1 MSVIDKGALS
11 YLKGRIHLRSVMET
25 TAVTS
30 TTLSTEAPL
39 LQMKHISIS
48 FPGVKALT
56 DVDFQT
62 TAGTAHAL
70 IGANGAGKSTL
81 MKILSGAY
89 NHYEGEIWLDGRE
102 VQIRSPKEAKDL
114 GIQIVYQEVDTA
126 LIPNL
131 TVGENIML
139 DRTVHDMG
147 RRHLIRWK
155 ELYQEAESI
164 LARMNIRVSGKKL
177 ISELTLAEK
186 QMVLIA
192 RAVSKQCRIL
202 VLDEPTAPLSHSET
216 EQLFKLVRKLKE
228 DGVSIIFISHR
239 LPELYEICDEIT
251 IMRDGQLVKSDRIAN
266 IDQPKVVE
274 YMLGAKMD
282 QQFPRIEREIGPTWF
297 EVNNMLDSGKINGVN
312 LHIRQGEI
320 VGLTGLVGAGKTELC
335 RAIFGASDTST
346 GEIRLG
352 GSKLRIGSPH
362 DAVRHGIALVPEE
375 RRREGVFVEEPVSV
389 NLTAAVLSHFSKW
402 GSWLSFGKEK
412 QAARE
417 MIERLGIKTPSE
429 KARVKNLSGGNQQ
442 KVAIGK
448 WLLVDADVYIFDEPT
463 KGVDVGAKRDIFN
476 LVAELAKRG
485 KCVLYASSELS
496 EIVGI
501 TDRVY
506 VMYDGSITKELT
518 TRSSHEE
525 EILLYCT
532 GGGLT

>member
-1 MSVIDKGALS
+1 MAAVSDLS
-11 YLKGRIHLRSVMET
+11 C
-25 TAVTS
+25 A
-30 TTLSTEAPL
+30 APL
-39 LQMKHISIS
+39 LEMKNISIS

-56 DVDFQT
+56 DVDFRT

-89 NHYEGEIWLDGRE
+89 NHYEGEIWMNGNKVD
-102 VQIRSPKEAKDL
+102 IRSPKEAKDL

-147 RRHLIRWK
+147 KRQLIRWK
-155 ELYQEAESI
+155 ELHQEAESI
-164 LARMNIRVSGKKL
+164 LARMNIQVPSRKL

-216 EQLFKLVRKLKE
+216 EQLFKLVLKLKQ
-228 DGVSIIFISHR
+228 DGVGIIFISHR
-239 LPELYEICDEIT
+239 LPELYAICDDIT
-251 IMRDGQLVKSDRIAN
+251 IMRDGLLVKSDRITN

-274 YMLGAKMD
+274 YMLGSKME
-282 QQFPRIEREIGPTWF
+282 QQFPQAKRDIGDAWF
-297 EVNNMLDSGKINGVN
+297 EVKNMHDPGKINDVN

-320 VGLTGLVGAGKTELC
+320 VGLAGLVGAGKTELC
-335 RAIFGASDTST
+335 RAIFGASETST
-346 GEIRLG
+346 GQITLKG
-352 GSKLRIGSPH
+352 NKLRIRSPY
-362 DAVRHGIALVPEE
+362 DAVSHGIALVPEE
-375 RRREGVFVEEPVSV
+375 RRRQGVFVDEPVSV
-389 NLTAAVLSHFSKW
+389 NITAAVLSRFSKW
-402 GSWLSFGKEK
+402 GTWLNFGQEK

-417 MIERLGIKTPSE
+417 IIESLGVKTPNE

-463 KGVDVGAKRDIFN
+463 KGVDVGAKRDIFR
-476 LVAELAKRG
+476 LVAELAERG

-506 VMYDGSITKELT
+506 VMYDGRIVKELMT
-518 TRSSHEE
+518 QTSNEE